1 MADTITIAWRELRH
15 GWRHFVT
22 FLACLVLGITV
33 ITSIG
38 TLGAAIQDA
47 MEAEADSLLGGN
59 AEVTLTTGEATAE
72 QRAALQY
79 FGKTSHV
86 ITTRAMLRHGENP
99 LLVEIKAVDDA
110 YPLVGSL
117 ELADGLPRADAFTP
131 ETIVVDR
138 SLLEQLDAKIGDK
151 VSIGSAEYTISGV
164 LNREPDRVVQ
174 IFTFGPR
181 VMLSPSALARSGI
194 LSGYSLARHHYR
206 IAFNDSAT
214 REALEAKAAEV
225 FREGAWRIK
234 TTTDGNESVDRF
246 IAQLT
251 LFLTLSG
258 LATFLIGGIGIGS
271 SVRAFMEKKIATIAV
286 MKTIG
291 ASRRQILHVYVLVIA
306 ALTLIGSLVGIILSA
321 AIVTVFLPII
331 AQWLPVAE
339 STVFDAGSAL
349 LAGWYGLL
357 ITFLFSLSALVSA
370 LGIRPSLLFRSS
382 AGITPL
388 PSDRR
393 IWPLVALLLVLLLVT
408 LFLNFTDKR
417 FITGFVGVALVSFL
431 VFGGCTR
438 LVQFLAH
445 RMKVRQPWLRLALG
459 NLHRPGA
466 TTGTVVL
473 AIGVSLTVL
482 VAVTLTEAN
491 FQHRITEVVD
501 ADAPSLFMMD
511 IQPDQRET
519 LQELLVD
526 AAGKDN
532 VMIFPMVRGRIVE
545 LNGQPVSEESV
556 SEDVRWAVRGDRGL
570 SYGSNPPQNAN
581 IVQGEWWPADYRG
594 APQASI
600 DERFLAG
607 MNLKLGDTMTL
618 DILGERVTVTIT
630 SARRMNYTTFQM
642 NFAVMLSPGVIDDFP
657 QTQLATVYLPDS
669 AENRQSVL
677 REVARQFPN
686 VTTIRTTEAVTR
698 VKEVLERVATAL
710 SITVVVSLVAGI
722 LVLSSALSA
731 MLGYRL
737 YDTAILKVL
746 GARRSDILKAYT
758 TEWMLLAIITA
769 LIAAGLGTFGA
780 WLIMQRFPGE
790 NEFHAMPEV
799 TLFTLLGCIAVI
811 WLVGYLGNRQVFRL
825 KPAGLLRNE

>member
-1 MADTITIAWRELRH
+1 MALSTKRIGTAMGNTLTIAWRELRH

-38 TLGAAIQDA
+38 TLGAAINDA

-59 AEVTLTTGEATAE
+59 AEVTLTAGEATGD
-72 QRAALQY
+72 QLAALQY

-99 LLVEIKAVDDA
+99 LLVEVKAVDEA
-110 YPLVGSL
+110 YPLIG
-117 ELADGLPRADAFTP
+117 EMTLADGADRAASFTP
-131 ETIVVDR
+131 DSIVVDK
-138 SLLEQLDAKIGDK
+138 SLLEQLDAEIGDK
-151 VSIGSAEYTISGV
+151 VSIGSADYTIAAV
-164 LNREPDRVVQ
+164 LTREPDRVVQ

-181 VMLSPSALARSGI
+181 VMLSPTALERSGI

-206 IAFNDSAT
+206 IAFNDAASV
-214 REALEAKAAEV
+214 EALEAKVKET
-225 FREGAWRIK
+225 FREGSWRIK

-246 IAQLT
+246 LGQLT

-291 ASRRQILHVYVLVIA
+291 ASRRQILQVYVLVIG
-306 ALTLIGSLVGIILSA
+306 ALTVIGSLVGIVLSA
-321 AIVTVFLPII
+321 AIVTAFLPII
-331 AQWLPVAE
+331 SQWLPIAE
-339 STVFDAGSAL
+339 GTVFDAGSAL

-357 ITFLFSLSALVSA
+357 ITFLFSLPALVSA

-393 IWPLVALLLVLLLVT
+393 IWPIIAVLLVLLLVT
-408 LFLNFTDKR
+408 LFVNFTDTR
-417 FITGFVGVALVSFL
+417 FIVGFVGVAIASFL

-438 LVQFLAH
+438 LVQLIAS

-482 VAVTLTEAN
+482 VAVALTEAN
-491 FQHRITEVVD
+491 FQHRITEVVE

-511 IQPDQRET
+511 IQPEQRDP
-519 LQELLVD
+519 LRSLLVE
-526 AAGKDN
+526 AAGEDK
-532 VMIFPMVRGRIVE
+532 VMMFPMVRGRITA

-556 SEDVRWAVRGDRGL
+556 DEDVRWAVRGDRGL
-570 SYGSNPPQNAN
+570 SYGANPPQNAN

-618 DILGERVTVTIT
+618 DILGEEVTATIT

-642 NFAVMLSPGVIDDFP
+642 NFAIMLSPGVIDDFP

-669 AENRQSVL
+669 AANRQAVL

-698 VKEVLERVATAL
+698 VKEVLDKVATAL
-710 SITVVVSLVAGI
+710 SITVVVSLV
-722 LVLSSALSA
+722 
-731 MLGYRL
+731 
-737 YDTAILKVL
+737 
-746 GARRSDILKAYT
+746 
-758 TEWMLLAIITA
+758 
-769 LIAAGLGTFGA
+769 
-780 WLIMQRFPGE
+780 
-790 NEFHAMPEV
+790 
-799 TLFTLLGCIAVI
+799 
-811 WLVGYLGNRQVFRL
+811 
-825 KPAGLLRNE
+825 